1 LSGYNPY
8 AMADFFNKLS
18 AGDDPRNAASI
29 EFLRTHPTSVN
40 RAASAR
46 KQARKLTVKNIDDS
60 LVFELSKARIRY
72 LFSNTLEKA
81 NFYFKSNTAGI
92 DITQDNL
99 SYKQIGNLY
108 GLALT
113 SIDLGQFNQAENIL
127 RPLLYTYEEYNH
139 FHIAYAHL
147 LTQQGQHKDAI
158 NYLKKIMALSPRNI
172 PITLDY
178 SLNELN
184 YGDTQTA
191 HKTLLDL
198 FNNVVPSPS
207 QIKLIAKA
215 ANAAED
221 YADSFSYMAEYYLSI
236 GGFKEAIEQLQLAL
250 SIDSIN
256 DIQKSKFIAR
266 LQEIEDFIAE
276 NED

>member
-1 LSGYNPY
+1 
-8 AMADFFNKLS
+8 M
-18 AGDDPRNAASI
+18 
-29 EFLRTHPTSVN
+29 
-40 RAASAR
+40 
-46 KQARKLTVKNIDDS
+46 
-60 LVFELSKARIRY
+60 
-72 LFSNTLEKA
+72 
-81 NFYFKSNTAGI
+81 
-92 DITQDNL
+92 
-99 SYKQIGNLY
+99 
-108 GLALT
+108 
-113 SIDLGQFNQAENIL
+113 
-127 RPLLYTYEEYNH
+127 PLIYTYEEYNH

-147 LTQQGQHKDAI
+147 LTQQKLHKDAI
-158 NYLKKIMALSPRNI
+158 NYLKSIMALSPRNI

-184 YGDTQTA
+184 YGDAQTA